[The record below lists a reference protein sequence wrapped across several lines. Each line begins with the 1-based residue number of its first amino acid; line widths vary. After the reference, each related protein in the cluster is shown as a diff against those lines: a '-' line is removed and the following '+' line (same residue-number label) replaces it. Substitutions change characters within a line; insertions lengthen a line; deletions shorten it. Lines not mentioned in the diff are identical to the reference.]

1 VADVHQAV
9 VDLALVRTLAAYAFF
24 RTAKRPFVLGEH
36 VFPREGRRVAVV
48 GRLVG
53 AVAVAQHRTHGEH
66 EGRVRMGPR
75 PRHRGAALRTAE
87 VAPLGAAGRRA
98 AASPARAVLGE
109 ELGACEEQAPT
120 HVSLHPAAAAPAA
133 AARAA
138 GADEFVVDAV
148 GGAGHGAPRVVLA
161 DAVVVATPGL
171 LLELDGDPDLG
182 GALEEK
188 RHGLQA
194 LVLGQGPG
202 HLAMLTRRPLI
213 PDLLRMHE
221 APQASHNIIHPP
233 PTTTTTTTATPTP
246 TLC

>member
-1 VADVHQAV
+1 
-9 VDLALVRTLAAYAFF
+9 
-24 RTAKRPFVLGEH
+24 
-36 VFPREGRRVAVV
+36 
-48 GRLVG
+48 
-53 AVAVAQHRTHGEH
+53 
-66 EGRVRMGPR
+66 MGPR

-120 HVSLHPAAAAPAA
+120 HVSRLHPAAAAPAA

-213 PDLLRMHE
+213 PDLRRGERLHRLPLAGAQHRGGAE
-221 APQASHNIIHPP
+221 GQRRIGSAVRVLHDRAQVAAGCQAKGAEDRGP
-233 PTTTTTTTATPTP
+233 
-246 TLC
+246 